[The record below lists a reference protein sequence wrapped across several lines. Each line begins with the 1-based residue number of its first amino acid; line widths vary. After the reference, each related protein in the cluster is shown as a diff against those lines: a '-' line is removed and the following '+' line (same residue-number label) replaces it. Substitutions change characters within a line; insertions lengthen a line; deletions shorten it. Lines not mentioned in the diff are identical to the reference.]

1 MPKAVIT
8 ISDEGGVISV
18 DLDPKIGPD
27 AVLDRV
33 NDLAEFAASVVQSAI
48 VYEDAFIEE
57 VEALMDEFDE
67 EYGED
72 YDDDED
78 GEDGEDYDD
87 EEDGAGDE
95 GGNGGD
101 KNG

>member
-72 YDDDED
+72 YDEDGDD
-78 GEDGEDYDD
+78 GEDGEDYD
-87 EEDGAGDE
+87 EEDGKD
-95 GGNGGD
+95 GD